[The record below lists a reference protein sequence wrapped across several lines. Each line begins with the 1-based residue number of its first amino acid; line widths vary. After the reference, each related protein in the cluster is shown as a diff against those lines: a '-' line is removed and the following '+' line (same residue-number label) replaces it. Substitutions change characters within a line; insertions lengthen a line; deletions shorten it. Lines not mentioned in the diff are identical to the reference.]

1 MGEYIYIDGII
12 YRSNSEHVDHIKT
25 LKGELKEKDKI
36 IQGQQDLI
44 DELWKRVKK

>member
-1 MGEYIYIDGII
+1 MKQIILDGKAYPIDKRVAH
-12 YRSNSEHVDHIKT
+12 YIKT
-25 LKGELKEKDKI
+25 LKGELKEKDKV